1 MINHGYISSM
11 AIFQIHSVVLLV
23 PTIAENGTKSE
34 NIQNPHS
41 GPIFINYSYDILA
54 SYFETWKGCKLID
67 TVNCCKRYPNCRGL
81 GCWLPVLSTQTP
93 RILNPT
99 SCFQKIWNEYP
110 PQVLWSFSPFFLFVH
125 LFSHLFPMKKVHHQP
140 GPGPSLPS
148 RSIAWIIAIRAT
160 TRRISR
166 LPRRCSVH
174 PRRGSGALR
183 RMGPWVHGPSRFGS
197 FGGFHLNL
205 GVPKKKRWMVYF
217 MENLPWK
224 DGWELGVPHVYHG
237 TPVLG
242 NP

>member
-1 MINHGYISSM
+1 
-11 AIFQIHSVVLLV
+11 
-23 PTIAENGTKSE
+23 
-34 NIQNPHS
+34 
-41 GPIFINYSYDILA
+41 
-54 SYFETWKGCKLID
+54 
-67 TVNCCKRYPNCRGL
+67 
-81 GCWLPVLSTQTP
+81 
-93 RILNPT
+93 
-99 SCFQKIWNEYP
+99 
-110 PQVLWSFSPFFLFVH
+110 
-125 LFSHLFPMKKVHHQP
+125 MKKVHHQP

-217 MENLPWK
+217 MENPMKTWMRTGGTK
-224 DGWELGVPHVYHG
+224 SG

-242 NP
+242 NPYPLVN